1 MILCDM
7 ILCDIMF
14 IIVKIVWLGILKNV
28 KFFEF
33 YEN

>member
-7 ILCDIMF
+7 ILRDIMF
-14 IIVKIVWLGILKNV
+14 IIVKIVWLWILKNV